1 MLKECVLE
9 SGKECTECG
18 QCNVCD
24 YDENKICDNC
34 CRCLGEADY
43 SAVEITEI
51 ILPEEI
57 KLKWKGKKALKDP
70 KTNKHSLGKGKH

>member
-9 SGKECTECG
+9 SGKECTACG

-24 YDENKICDNC
+24 LDEAKICDNC

-43 SAVEITEI
+43 SAVAITEI
-51 ILPEEI
+51 ILPEEF
-57 KLKWKGKKALKDP
+57 KLKWKKK
-70 KTNKHSLGKGKH
+70 KTPPNPTTEQHSPCRCKH